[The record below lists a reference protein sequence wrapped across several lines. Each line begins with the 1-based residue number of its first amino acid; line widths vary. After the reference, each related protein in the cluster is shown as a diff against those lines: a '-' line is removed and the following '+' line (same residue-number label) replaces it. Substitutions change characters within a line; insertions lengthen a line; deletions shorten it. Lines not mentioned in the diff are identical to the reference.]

1 MPLEVVVLVVSTQ
14 YYAFL
19 LLISISI
26 RIQSTVFPAHS
37 VAIRQSLLPL
47 PPWRVRPGFSGR
59 AGPPS
64 RRRVLRGSGT
74 RGRLAA
80 WSGRRGAVPGRGG
93 NGCEERLGRILAA
106 GAVSS
111 SGSAEAQDI
120 FTGCSVRLLLTLETI
135 FISGCSIAAALSLS
149 AVSLSFGKEQGAKRD
164 HVPRPSARHKRG
176 IVRPRCA
183 DKSSGRCG
191 LCVYAVRRFR
201 PGTVLARPLTRAHSG
216 VSG

>member
-19 LLISISI
+19 LPIPISI

-59 AGPPS
+59 AGPPF

-80 WSGRRGAVPGRGG
+80 GSGRRGAVPGRGG
-93 NGCEERLGRILAA
+93 NGCEGRLGRILAV
-106 GAVSS
+106 GAHLFP
-111 SGSAEAQDI
+111 GQRKRRT
-120 FTGCSVRLLLTLETI
+120 FPTGCSVRLLLTLETM
-135 FISGCSIAAALSLS
+135 FISGCSIAAVWSPR
-149 AVSLSFGKEQGAKRD
+149 AVS
-164 HVPRPSARHKRG
+164 PSLGWKGTRGEAGTRTATERATQARHSATKMRRQVIGKMRSLCIRG
-176 IVRPRCA
+176 Q
-183 DKSSGRCG
+183 
-191 LCVYAVRRFR
+191 AVQTGYGSRA
-201 PGTVLARPLTRAHSG
+201 PTHTRS
-216 VSG
+216 